1 MIEKY
6 SVIFYKHQVTNET
19 RNFIVLNNENHFD
32 FFLSNPWF
40 TTKEVTNENY

>member
-19 RNFIVLNNENHFD
+19 RNFIVLNN
-32 FFLSNPWF
+32 FFLSNLWF